1 MFKLRNRTI
10 VFKSESVLEKIS
22 SLKSKL
28 IGHWSTDDFSY
39 VFEMYKK
46 SQVYSYSIDAE
57 FEASKAQDKRARI
70 IERLKSPASIMNPLR
85 TTKS

>member
-1 MFKLRNRTI
+1 
-10 VFKSESVLEKIS
+10 
-22 SLKSKL
+22 
-28 IGHWSTDDFSY
+28 
-39 VFEMYKK
+39 MYKK

-57 FEASKAQDKRARI
+57 FEASKAQEKRARI